1 MALRDGVV
9 DPMLLRV
16 RIARVVVVW
25 QRFPN
30 VTPKTVAQSNL
41 NNFPEGD
48 YAAPLDGTLVK
59 LDAGAAV
66 YYMSKGL
73 RLPVTYQVFLLR
85 GFNFADVHTLSYT
98 EVNSWLLGSFLAPP
112 EGTLLRTG
120 KNPTVYWVVGGVL
133 HPINYNFYL
142 SRGLQVFPVVYVADQ
157 DIASFSK
164 GDAYIN

>member
-1 MALRDGVV
+1 
-9 DPMLLRV
+9 
-16 RIARVVVVW
+16 
-25 QRFPN
+25 
-30 VTPKTVAQSNL
+30 
-41 NNFPEGD
+41 
-48 YAAPLDGTLVK
+48 
-59 LDAGAAV
+59 
-66 YYMSKGL
+66 MSKGL